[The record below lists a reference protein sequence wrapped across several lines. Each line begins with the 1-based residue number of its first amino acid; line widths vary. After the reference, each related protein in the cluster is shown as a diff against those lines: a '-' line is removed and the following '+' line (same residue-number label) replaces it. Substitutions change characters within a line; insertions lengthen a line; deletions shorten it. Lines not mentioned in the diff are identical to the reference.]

1 MCAAAEAVATRCE
14 IERRFI
20 AAASAAAIPGSRTYP
35 AQSARLDCPARL
47 RARNY
52 RWRCPG
58 GNSLPPSRSD
68 ERCSREET
76 RRRRIHGS
84 RRYLRL
90 PSTPPGQALG
100 PSRQGSPPTSTGCT
114 PLGVGSTPTQRGCRP
129 LAPGSEPTQRGSRLW
144 WVGPTPTPAGCKIRT
159 KGFDIDHVV
168 LGSKNQLVHSHLR
181 LADSRSVFPTRFRA

>member
-1 MCAAAEAVATRCE
+1 MFAAAEAVATRCE

-68 ERCSREET
+68 EDVHAKRREDEGFT
-76 RRRRIHGS
+76 GADVISGC
-84 RRYLRL
+84 RL
-90 PSTPPGQALG
+90 LHQGQASG
-100 PSRQGSPPTSTGCT
+100 PSRQALRPPQQA
-114 PLGVGSTPTQRGCRP
+114 V
-129 LAPGSEPTQRGSRLW
+129 RL
-144 WVGPTPTPAGCKIRT
+144 
-159 KGFDIDHVV
+159 
-168 LGSKNQLVHSHLR
+168 
-181 LADSRSVFPTRFRA
+181 